1 MIIITVITIMKTQV
15 SLAQSGMG
23 LASVEQQW
31 SCLLPNLIVKDQVV
45 VVVNLAT
52 IVGIVLMYVMV

>member
-1 MIIITVITIMKTQV
+1 MMITQV

-31 SCLLPNLIVKDQVV
+31 SCLLPNLVVKDQVII
-45 VVVNLAT
+45 VNFANIIA
-52 IVGIVLMYVMV
+52 IVIALTCVILIMV

>member
-1 MIIITVITIMKTQV
+1 MMTQV
-15 SLAQSGMG
+15 NLAQSGMG

>member
-1 MIIITVITIMKTQV
+1 MIIITVITITMTQV
-15 SLAQSGMG
+15 NLAQSGMG

>member
-1 MIIITVITIMKTQV
+1 MIIITVITITMTQV
-15 SLAQSGMG
+15 NLAQSGMG

-45 VVVNLAT
+45 VNLAT